1 MLGRHMTLEIN
12 EPLRKGSA
20 TVGTYETAVRA
31 VILEQV
37 LDEQVLIGKLVGC
50 AAGTFQKI
58 FAVQE
63 EIGAWS

>member
-1 MLGRHMTLEIN
+1 MTLEIN

-37 LDEQVLIGKLVGC
+37 LDEQVLIGVLH
-50 AAGTFQKI
+50 
-58 FAVQE
+58 
-63 EIGAWS
+63 